1 MKILNFVKYIFILTL
16 ITLFIVIFFE
26 GILSFYFS
34 KNYFYHKEK
43 NQSYKSNEIFLK
55 GENYVDPFNNQK
67 KTYGRTLSNRYTV
80 SMNGRWAPKTLARKY
95 NYNDYI
101 KGKGKGLF
109 TDNYGFIHNG
119 DPDRELF
126 QDDFYNV
133 IFIGG
138 STAEGANTTSSNE
151 KTIAAQI
158 EKILR
163 KQNSKLNIIN
173 AGKSGYKSFDE
184 FMMSY
189 NLYGM
194 YNFQEIIFFN
204 GINDMMSIAYSKNPK
219 WNYYEEIINWR
230 DQYEFTFSQKHTLKI
245 KYYIDRIK
253 SKIISQ
259 KKNDEYFNSPP
270 GEFLQNIFQ
279 SEKDTYES
287 KNDETNFEIL
297 VRNYIYNLRLTKS
310 FCEEFKI
317 KCSFFLQPGIGG
329 KNLKH
334 LYEEKYQSKVKFND
348 FQSTI
353 NKWNYASSKLM
364 KLIQKNENINFYD
377 ISNIFTDDKS
387 LVYLDLVHYN
397 DYGNK
402 IIAEYITKNLLKSGS
417 YK

>member
-1 MKILNFVKYIFILTL
+1 MRIFKFVKYIFILTTIIL
-16 ITLFIVIFFE
+16 IIVIFLE

-43 NQSYKSNEIFLK
+43 NQAYKNNEIFLK
-55 GENYVDPFNNQK
+55 EENYVDPFNNQK
-67 KTYGRTLSNRYTV
+67 KTVGRTLSNRYTE
-80 SMNGRWAPKTLARKY
+80 SMYGRWAPNTLARKY
-95 NYNDYI
+95 THNNYI

-126 QDDFYNV
+126 QDDFYNI

-138 STAEGANTTSSNE
+138 SSAEGANTTSSNE
-151 KTIAAQI
+151 KTIIEQI

-163 KQNSKLNIIN
+163 KQNIKINVIN

-204 GINDMMSIAYSKNPK
+204 GINDMLSIAYSKNPK
-219 WNYYEEIINWR
+219 WNYYKEIINWR
-230 DQYEFTFSQKHTLKI
+230 DQYQFTFAQKYTLKI
-245 KYYIDRIK
+245 KYYVNRIK
-253 SKIISQ
+253 SKIIGR
-259 KKNDEYFNSPP
+259 KKNDESFNSPP

-297 VRNYIYNLRLTKS
+297 VRNYIYNLRLSKS

-317 KCSFFLQPGIGG
+317 RCSFFLQPGIGG

-334 LYEEKYQSKVKFND
+334 LYEEKYHSKVKFKN

-353 NKWNYASSKLM
+353 NKWNDASSKLM
-364 KLIQKNENINFYD
+364 KLIPKDENINFYN
-377 ISNIFTDDKS
+377 ISNIFTNDKN

-397 DYGNK
+397 DYGNQ

>member
-1 MKILNFVKYIFILTL
+1 MRILNFVKYIFILTIIML
-16 ITLFIVIFFE
+16 IIVIFLE

-43 NQSYKSNEIFLK
+43 NQAHKNNEIFLK
-55 GENYVDPFNNQK
+55 EENYIDPFNNQK
-67 KTYGRTLSNRYTV
+67 KTSGRTLSNRYTV
-80 SMNGRWAPKTLARKY
+80 SMSGRWAPNTLARKY
-95 NYNDYI
+95 NYNNYI

-126 QDDFYNV
+126 QDDFYNI

-138 STAEGANTTSSNE
+138 SSAEGANTTSSNE
-151 KTIAAQI
+151 NTIAAQI

-163 KQNSKLNIIN
+163 KQNSKLNVIN

-230 DQYEFTFSQKHTLKI
+230 NQYQFTFAQKYTLKI
-245 KYYIDRIK
+245 KYYINRIK
-253 SKIISQ
+253 SKIISR
-259 KKNDEYFNSPP
+259 KKNDEYFNSSP
-270 GEFLQNIFQ
+270 GEFLLNIFQ

-297 VRNYIYNLRLTKS
+297 VRNYIYNLRLSKS

-317 KCSFFLQPGIGG
+317 RCTFFLQPGIGG

-334 LYEEKYQSKVKFND
+334 LYEEKYHSKVKFKN

-353 NKWNYASSKLM
+353 NRWNDASSKLM
-364 KLIQKNENINFYD
+364 KLIPKDENINFYN
-377 ISNIFTDDKS
+377 ISNIFTDDKN

-397 DYGNK
+397 DYGNQ